1 MYMQRLRTSSSTL
14 ALLFLMSLLF
24 VLVALMQFENVSEW
38 WTITIA
44 RFYHLTFA
52 WLFSLVPFSLMEIIV
67 VTWGVVVVIHLIKS
81 IRFAIKKQTPLFL
94 KSLQYSL
101 ITLLI
106 MTNLYVATAGMAY
119 RRQPVMIPQFEGEVL
134 YTEYVSIVD
143 YFADRFNEASTQL
156 SFNEET
162 GSVINPY
169 SLDELNDI
177 IGDAFLLANLD
188 TTYFTTYSTK
198 VKPLLTSFLYR
209 EFQIIGVHFAPSTEA
224 TINILIPD
232 ALIPYTMIH
241 ELVHAKGVMREDDA
255 NLVALYVC
263 LLSDNP
269 YLQYSGYFNTFYALL
284 NLTRYMGDSTAYGRA
299 FQRLNPSIRADYQFQ
314 GVYWANYD
322 VLDTFARWVNDT
334 YLRLF
339 GTDGVSSYTDVPTII
354 TIDDGENT
362 IEVIDVFSP
371 YQKLF
376 FYQYFIWNAS

>member
-1 MYMQRLRTSSSTL
+1 MRHLRISSLTL
-14 ALLFLMSLLF
+14 TLLSFFGIFIFLVIMI
-24 VLVALMQFENVSEW
+24 QFEGISEW

-44 RFYHLTFA
+44 RFYHQSLA
-52 WLFSLVPFSLMEIIV
+52 WLFSLVPFSLMEIMVVSWGIIV
-67 VTWGVVVVIHLIKS
+67 AVFLLKS
-81 IRFAIKKQTPLFL
+81 IRFAIQKQVKLAL

-101 ITLLI
+101 ITLLV
-106 MTNLYVATAGMAY
+106 MTNLYLATAGMAY
-119 RRQPVMIPQFEGEVL
+119 QRQPVMIPQFEGEVL

-143 YFADRFNEASTQL
+143 YFAERFNEASNQL

-177 IGDAFLLANLD
+177 LGDAFTNANLD
-188 TTYFTTYSTK
+188 STYFTTYSTR

-209 EFQIIGVHFAPSTEA
+209 EFHITGVHFAPSTEA
-224 TINILIPD
+224 TINVLIPD

-263 LLSDNP
+263 LLSDDP

-284 NLTRYMGDSTAYGRA
+284 NLTRYMGDSTAYARA

-314 GVYWANYD
+314 GVYWANYN

-339 GTDGVSSYTDVPTII
+339 GTDGVSSYTDVPSII
-354 TIDDGENT
+354 TIEDGENT
-362 IEVIDVFSP
+362 IEVIDEFSP

-376 FYQYFIWNAS
+376 FYQYFI

>member
-1 MYMQRLRTSSSTL
+1 
-14 ALLFLMSLLF
+14 
-24 VLVALMQFENVSEW
+24 MQFENTAEW

-44 RFYHLTFA
+44 RSYHLTLA
-52 WLFSLVPFSLMEIIV
+52 WFFSLIPFSLMEIIV
-67 VTWGVVVVIHLIKS
+67 VTWGLIVAIYFIKS
-81 IRFAIKKQTPLFL
+81 IRFAIKKQTALFL
-94 KSLQYSL
+94 KSLQSSL
-101 ITLLI
+101 ILI
-106 MTNLYVATAGMAY
+106 LVMTNLYVATAGMAY
-119 RRQPVMIPQFEGEVL
+119 RRQPVMIPQFEGNVL
-134 YTEYVSIVD
+134 YSEYESIVN
-143 YFADRFNEASTQL
+143 YYAVRFNEVSTQL

-169 SLDELNDI
+169 SLDELNTVI
-177 IGDAFLLANLD
+177 SEAFLHANLD
-188 TTYFTTYSTK
+188 STYFTTYTTK

-209 EFQIIGVHFAPSTEA
+209 EFQITGVHFAPSTEA

-263 LLSDNP
+263 LLSDDP
-269 YLQYSGYFNTFYALL
+269 FLQYSGYFNTFYALL
-284 NLTRYMGDSTAYGRA
+284 NLTRYMGDPSAYGRA
-299 FQRLNPSIRADYQFQ
+299 LQRLNPLIRMDYQFQ
-314 GVYWANYD
+314 GIYWANYD

-354 TIDDGENT
+354 TIEDGENT
-362 IEVIDVFSP
+362 IEVIDAFSP

-376 FYQYFIWNAS
+376 FYQYFIWSAS

>member
-1 MYMQRLRTSSSTL
+1 
-14 ALLFLMSLLF
+14 
-24 VLVALMQFENVSEW
+24 
-38 WTITIA
+38 
-44 RFYHLTFA
+44 
-52 WLFSLVPFSLMEIIV
+52 MEIIV
-67 VTWGVVVVIHLIKS
+67 VTWGMLVATQLIKS
-81 IRFAIKKQTPLFL
+81 IRLAIKKQPGSSL
-94 KSLQYSL
+94 KSMQYSL
-101 ITLLI
+101 ITLLV

-119 RRQPVMIPQFEGEVL
+119 RRQPVMIPQFEGDVV
-134 YTEYVSIVD
+134 YTEYVTIVD

-169 SLDELNDI
+169 SFDELNEI
-177 IGDAFLLANLD
+177 IRDAFLNANLD
-188 TTYFTTYSTK
+188 STYFTTYTTT
-198 VKPLLTSFLYR
+198 VKPLLTSLLYR

-224 TINILIPD
+224 TINTLIPD

-284 NLTRYMGDSTAYGRA
+284 NLTRYIGDPAAYGRA
-299 FQRLNPSIRADYQFQ
+299 YQRLSPNIKADFQFQ
-314 GVYWANYD
+314 GAYWANYD
-322 VLDTFARWVNDT
+322 ILDTFARWVNDT

-354 TIDDGENT
+354 TVEDGENT
-362 IEVIDVFSP
+362 IEFIDAFSP

>member
-81 IRFAIKKQTPLFL
+81 IRFAIEKQTPLFL

>member
-1 MYMQRLRTSSSTL
+1 MQRLRNSSSTL

-81 IRFAIKKQTPLFL
+81 IRFAIEKQTPLFL

>member
-1 MYMQRLRTSSSTL
+1 MRRLRCSPLTSTL
-14 ALLFLMSLLF
+14 LLLMSILF
-24 VLVALMQFENVSEW
+24 VLVALMQFKGVSEW

-44 RFYHLTFA
+44 RMYHLSFA
-52 WLFSLVPFSLMEIIV
+52 WLFSLIPFSLMEIIV
-67 VTWGVVVVIHLIKS
+67 ATWGLVVAIQLIKS
-81 IRFAIKKQTPLFL
+81 IRFAIKKQPTLSL
-94 KSLQYSL
+94 ISLQYSL
-101 ITLLI
+101 ITLMV

-119 RRQPVMIPQFEGEVL
+119 RRQPVVIPQFEGDVV

-156 SFNEET
+156 SFDGET

-169 SLDELNDI
+169 SLDELNEV
-177 IGDAFLLANLD
+177 IGEAFLNANLD
-188 TTYFTTYSTK
+188 STYFTTYTTT

-263 LLSDNP
+263 LLSDDP

-284 NLTRYMGDSTAYGRA
+284 NLTRYMGDPTAYARSY
-299 FQRLNPSIRADYQFQ
+299 QRLNSTIRADYQFQ
-314 GVYWANYD
+314 GTYWAKYD

-354 TIDDGENT
+354 TIDNGENI

-371 YQKLF
+371 YQQLF

>member
-1 MYMQRLRTSSSTL
+1 
-14 ALLFLMSLLF
+14 MSLLF

-67 VTWGVVVVIHLIKS
+67 VTWGVVVVIYLIKS
-81 IRFAIKKQTPLFL
+81 IRFAIEKQTPLFL

-119 RRQPVMIPQFEGEVL
+119 RRQPVMIPQFEGEIL

>member
-1 MYMQRLRTSSSTL
+1 MKQFRISPLTL
-14 ALLFLMSLLF
+14 TLLILMSVFL
-24 VLVALMQFENVSEW
+24 VLVIFIQFEGISEW

-44 RFYHLTFA
+44 RFYHQSLA
-52 WLFSLVPFSLMEIIV
+52 WLFSLIPFSLMEIMV
-67 VTWGVVVVIHLIKS
+67 VSWAIMVAAFLIKS
-81 IRFAIKKQTPLFL
+81 IRFAIKKQVQPFL
-94 KSLQYSL
+94 KSLQYSM
-101 ITLLI
+101 ITLLV
-106 MTNLYVATAGMAY
+106 MTNLYLATAGMAY
-119 RRQPVMIPQFEGEVL
+119 QRQPVVIPQYEGDVV
-134 YTEYVSIVD
+134 YTEYLPIVD
-143 YFADRFNEASTQL
+143 YFADRFNAVSTQL
-156 SFNEET
+156 SFDPAT

-177 IGDAFLLANLD
+177 LGEAFLNANLD
-188 TTYFTTYSTK
+188 STYFTSYSTT

-209 EFQIIGVHFAPSTEA
+209 EFQIIGVHFAPTTEA
-224 TINILIPD
+224 TINVLIPD
-232 ALIPYTMIH
+232 ALIPYTMVH

-263 LLSDNP
+263 MLSDDP

-284 NLTRYMGDSTAYGRA
+284 NLTRYMGDPSAYART
-299 FQRLNPSIRADYQFQ
+299 FQRLSPSIRADYQFQ

-376 FYQYFIWNAS
+376 FYQYFIWIAS

>member
-119 RRQPVMIPQFEGEVL
+119 RRQPVMIPQFEDEVL

-263 LLSDNP
+263 LLSDDP

-354 TIDDGENT
+354 TIEDGENT
-362 IEVIDVFSP
+362 IEVIDEFSP

>member
-1 MYMQRLRTSSSTL
+1 MKHVRLSRLTL
-14 ALLFLMSLLF
+14 TLILLVSLLF
-24 VLVALMQFENVSEW
+24 MLIILMQFEGVSEW
-38 WTITIA
+38 WSITIA
-44 RFYHLTFA
+44 RMYHLTFA
-52 WLFSLVPFSLMEIIV
+52 WLFSLIPFSLMEIIV
-67 VTWGVVVVIHLIKS
+67 VTWGVLVAVHLIKS
-81 IRFAIKKQTPLFL
+81 IRFAIKKQPGPFL
-94 KSLQYSL
+94 NSLQSAL
-101 ITLLI
+101 ITLLV

-119 RRQPVMIPQFEGEVL
+119 RRHPVVIPQFEGVVV

-143 YFADRFNEASTQL
+143 YFADRFNEVSTQL
-156 SFNEET
+156 SFDEDT

-169 SLDELNDI
+169 SLDELNEV
-177 IGDAFLLANLD
+177 IGEAFLNANLD
-188 TTYFTTYSTK
+188 STYFTTYTTT

-209 EFQIIGVHFAPSTEA
+209 EFHITGVHFAPSTEA

-263 LLSDNP
+263 LLSDDP

-284 NLTRYMGDSTAYGRA
+284 NLTRYMGDPTAYGRA
-299 FQRLNPSIRADYQFQ
+299 YQRLNPSIRADYQFQ
-314 GVYWANYD
+314 GTYWANYD
-322 VLDTFARWVNDT
+322 LLDTFARWVNDT

-354 TIDDGENT
+354 TIDDGENI

-371 YQKLF
+371 YQQLF
-376 FYQYFIWNAS
+376 FYQYFTWNAS

>member
-362 IEVIDVFSP
+362 IELIDVFSP

>member
-67 VTWGVVVVIHLIKS
+67 VTWGVVVVIYLIKS
-81 IRFAIKKQTPLFL
+81 IRFAIEKQTPLFL

-119 RRQPVMIPQFEGEVL
+119 RRQPVMIPQFEGEIL

-339 GTDGVSSYTDVPTII
+339 GTDGVSSYTDVPSII

-362 IEVIDVFSP
+362 IELIDVFSP

>member
-1 MYMQRLRTSSSTL
+1 MKRFRISRLSLTL
-14 ALLFLMSLLF
+14 IFLIILLFSLIG
-24 VLVALMQFENVSEW
+24 LMQLTTVAEW

-44 RFYHLTFA
+44 RSYHLALA
-52 WLFSLVPFSLMEIIV
+52 WFFSLIPFSLMEIIV
-67 VTWGVVVVIHLIKS
+67 VTWAMVVAVHFIKS
-81 IRFAIKKQTPLFL
+81 ISFAIKKQISLSFI
-94 KSLQYSL
+94 SLQYSL
-101 ITLLI
+101 ITLLV

-119 RRQPVMIPQFEGEVL
+119 RRQPVMIPQFAGEVL
-134 YTEYVSIVD
+134 STEYLPIVN
-143 YFADRFNEASTQL
+143 YFADRFNEVSTQL
-156 SFNEET
+156 AFHEET

-169 SLDELNDI
+169 SLDELNVVI
-177 IGDAFLLANLD
+177 NDAFLRANLD

-209 EFQIIGVHFAPSTEA
+209 EFQITGVHFAPSTEA

-263 LLSDNP
+263 LLSDDP

-299 FQRLNPSIRADYQFQ
+299 YQRLNHSIRLDYQFQ
-314 GVYWANYD
+314 GIYWANYD
-322 VLDTFARWVNDT
+322 VLDTLARWVNDT

-354 TIDDGENT
+354 TIEDGENT
-362 IEVIDVFSP
+362 IEVINVFSP